1 MVKTTRDDDDDDL
14 TMGNPQPS
22 PKHSRKLGDTLGLM
36 RAQINIK
43 AVQATTRARHS
54 TLDEAVLTRVILLR
68 GFYDKVIRIAARCI
82 VAEMRDV
89 RVAIFRNR
97 L

>member
-1 MVKTTRDDDDDDL
+1 MVKTTRDDDL